1 MVDRRNL
8 LHGMGAL
15 GAAGAI
21 AAAGLSQHAKAA
33 AGAALTG
40 SALKGPYLDLTTGAG
55 NKVAWA
61 RLHSDI
67 DPSKQ
72 KHSWF
77 RGYVMAAR
85 PDEPLQDLFGF
96 EGLSTARI
104 QIQKDGSY
112 LKLLREVGLYTDL
125 KTGEVLEKWHNPFLD
140 EDVKV
145 VPIANDP
152 FNFVITEF
160 GQGDPMNAGRGGDR
174 KPFHLPW
181 RQRGDWL
188 DLEDHVHL
196 RYPNSLEPEKWVRE
210 SSGPEVIA
218 SEMTVYHVRAAA
230 MQDKDIT
237 GLSWFGTW
245 GRRTPWLPW
254 MLMGTAPGFCLYSA
268 MVGSGED
275 LEQVHSRK
283 TLDYVE
289 KHYPKFLQAP
299 ADWDGKPNRSSL
311 ENYAVQQQPA
321 AAKNK

>member
-1 MVDRRNL
+1 
-8 LHGMGAL
+8 
-15 GAAGAI
+15 
-21 AAAGLSQHAKAA
+21 
-33 AGAALTG
+33 
-40 SALKGPYLDLTTGAG
+40 
-55 NKVAWA
+55 
-61 RLHSDI
+61 
-67 DPSKQ
+67 
-72 KHSWF
+72 
-77 RGYVMAAR
+77 MAAR
-85 PDEPLQDLFGF
+85 PGESLQDLFGF

-125 KTGEVLEKWHNPFLD
+125 KTGEVLETWRNPFLD

-160 GQGDPMNAGRGGDR
+160 GQGDPMNAGRGGDM

-181 RQRGDWL
+181 RQRGTWL

-196 RYPNSLEPEKWVRE
+196 RYPNSLTPDKWVRE

-218 SEMTVYHVRAAA
+218 SEMTVYHVQAAD
-230 MQDKDIT
+230 MQNKSIT

-268 MVGSGED
+268 MVGSGDD

-283 TLDYVE
+283 MLDYVE
-289 KHYPKFLQAP
+289 KHYAKFLQAP
-299 ADWDGKPNRSSL
+299 TEWDGKPNRSSL
-311 ENYAVQQQPA
+311 ENYAVQQLPA
-321 AAKNK
+321 AAKKK